1 MKRFILSIMSLAA
14 VMILGIMPSYLPTAY
29 AVSRPSKTVFKSV
42 VPKVLTEKIDGTV
55 TLWSDVLIGFSSP
68 KVDPIHISAKFVP
81 DLTKGV
87 WDITVTN
94 LSIPWNSSTTLVL
107 QKGKVASG
115 ILQPLT
121 GASTLVIPLQ
131 NAPMVNTIQFNLS
144 TNSRPPIKTTSG
156 NSIHG
161 SSVTTD
167 KKDKKKGDFVMV
179 GSQSGI
185 GPLKNNVQVCLQG
198 TLSLWPLPSISPA
211 KATKATKKPL

>member
-94 LSIPWNSSTTLVL
+94 LSFPWNASTILTL
-107 QKGKVASG
+107 QDGKVASG
-115 ILQPLT
+115 IFRPSTNAASLT
-121 GASTLVIPLQ
+121 VPLQ
-131 NAPMVNTIQFNLS
+131 HVPLIDTIQINLS
-144 TNSRPPIKTTSG
+144 TEGSITTTTRQIIRGSRVDRKGRVTLI
-156 NSIHG
+156 G
-161 SSVTTD
+161 SVSH
-167 KKDKKKGDFVMV
+167 
-179 GSQSGI
+179 I
-185 GPLKNNVQVCLQG
+185 GLFDNQAQVSMQG
-198 TLSLWPLPSISPA
+198 TLSPWPLPPLKVKRSV
-211 KATKATKKPL
+211 KGKK